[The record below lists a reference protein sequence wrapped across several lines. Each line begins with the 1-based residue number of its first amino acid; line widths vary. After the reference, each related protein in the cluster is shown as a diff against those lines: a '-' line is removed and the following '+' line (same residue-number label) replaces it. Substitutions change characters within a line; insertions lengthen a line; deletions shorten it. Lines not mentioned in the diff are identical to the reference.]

1 MSADDTGPAGGL
13 TDPFAASH
21 DIFEGLVGWLGKAEA
36 AVLTAAELEERLQER
51 SREVF
56 RQLFADYLEL
66 RARDEPRLPLVT
78 DAQGMAHGT
87 VEAGHTKALMTVFGQ
102 VQVRRVAYRRRGCP
116 NLYPADA
123 GLNLPTEKHSH
134 GLRKLAAVEASRGS
148 FDETVQAI
156 VRATGQQVG
165 KRQVEDL
172 AALAAVD
179 FESFYAIRLLS
190 PPDTADD
197 LLVLQVD
204 GKGIVMRP
212 DALRPATAKA
222 AAKARH
228 KLSSRLS
235 KGEKRDCK
243 RMAELGA
250 VYDTTPVLR
259 AACDIYPANDA
270 QRQAAQDGPTA
281 TNKWL
286 VASVEQDATTVIAH
300 VFDEAE
306 RRDPH
311 HTRTWVALVDGNVH
325 QINRIKAEGEAR
337 NITVAIVVDLI
348 HVVEYLWKATW
359 SLHHEADPAAEQWVR
374 SQALA
379 VLDGNALKVARA
391 IRRQATKA
399 DLTPTQRKGADT
411 AADYLT
417 SKAPY
422 LNYPQALTSGWP
434 IATGVIEG
442 ACRHIVAD
450 RFDVTGARWGLSGA
464 EAILKLRA
472 LRSNGDFENYW
483 TWHLTQERQR
493 VHKSRYLDGALPRA
507 A

>member
-1 MSADDTGPAGGL
+1 MSTDTPLVGVL

-21 DIFEGLVGWLGKAEA
+21 DLFETLIGWLGHAEA
-36 AVLTAAELEERLQER
+36 AVLTAAELEDRLQEQ

-66 RARDEPRLPLVT
+66 RARDEPRLPLVV
-78 DAQGMAHGT
+78 DAQGMPHGT
-87 VEAGHTKALMTVFGQ
+87 VEVGHTRPLTTVFGQ
-102 VQVRRVAYRRRGCP
+102 LDVRRIAYRKRGCP

-123 GLNLPTEKHSH
+123 LLNLPTEKQSH
-134 GLRKLAAVEASRGS
+134 GLRKLAAVESSRGS
-148 FDETVQAI
+148 FDEAVQAI
-156 VRATGQQVG
+156 TRATGQQVG
-165 KRQVEDL
+165 KRQVEEL

-179 FESFYAIRLLS
+179 FESFYEGRLL
-190 PPDTADD
+190 PAPGTADD

-212 DALRPATAKA
+212 ESLRPATAKA
-222 AAKARH
+222 AAKSRH

-235 KGEKRDCK
+235 KGEKRNCK

-250 VYDTTPVLR
+250 VYDATPVPR
-259 AACDIYPANDA
+259 TAADIFPANDTE
-270 QRQAAQDGPTA
+270 RQAAQDGPTA
-281 TNKWL
+281 TSKWL
-286 VASVEQDATTVIAH
+286 VASVEQDAATVIAR

-306 RRDPH
+306 RRDPN
-311 HTRTWVALVDGNVH
+311 HTRDWVALVDGNVH
-325 QINRIKAEGEAR
+325 QINRIKAEATAR
-337 NITVAIVVDLI
+337 NITVAIICDLV

-359 SLHHEADPAAEQWVR
+359 SLHREADPAAEHWVR
-374 SQALA
+374 RQALA
-379 VLDGNALKVARA
+379 VLNGNALKVARA

-399 DLTPTQRKGADT
+399 DLTPTQRKGADE

-422 LNYPQALTSGWP
+422 LNYPVALGSGWP

-450 RFDVTGARWGLSGA
+450 RFDVTGARWGLPGA

-472 LRSNGDFENYW
+472 LRSNEDFEKYW
-483 TWHLTQERQR
+483 TWHLAQERQR
-493 VHKSRYLDGALPRA
+493 IHESRYLDGALPRA

>member
-1 MSADDTGPAGGL
+1 MSAAAVAAGVF

-21 DIFEGLVGWLGKAEA
+21 DIFETLVGWLGHAEA
-36 AVLTAAELEERLQER
+36 AALSAAELEERLQEQ

-66 RARDEPRLPLVT
+66 RARDEPRLSLVVN
-78 DAQGMAHGT
+78 AQAMTHGA
-87 VEAGHTKALMTVFGQ
+87 VEVGHTRPLATVFGE
-102 VQVRRVAYRRRGCP
+102 VEVRRLAYRKRGCP

-123 GLNLPTEKHSH
+123 GLNLPSEKQSH
-134 GLRKLAAVEASRGS
+134 GLRKLAAVEGSRGS
-148 FDETVQAI
+148 FDEAVQAI
-156 VRATGQQVG
+156 ARATGQKVG

-179 FESFYAIRLLS
+179 FESFYATRL
-190 PPDTADD
+190 PPPGTAHD

-212 DALRPATAKA
+212 DALRPPTAKA

-228 KLSSRLS
+228 KLTTRLS
-235 KGEKRDCK
+235 KGEKRNRK

-250 VYDTTPVLR
+250 VYDTTPVTR
-259 AACDIYPANDA
+259 SSADIFPANDTE
-270 QRQAAQDGPTA
+270 RQAAKDGPTA

-286 VASVEQDATTVIAH
+286 VASVVQDAATVIAR
-300 VFDEAE
+300 VFDEAD
-306 RRDPH
+306 RRDPK

-325 QINRIKAEGEAR
+325 QIDRIKAEAKAR
-337 NITVAIVVDLI
+337 NVNVAIVCDLV

-359 SLHHEADPAAEQWVR
+359 SLHPEADPAAEQWVR
-374 SQALA
+374 RQALA
-379 VLDGNALKVARA
+379 VLAGDALKVARA

-399 DLTPTQRKGADT
+399 GLSPTQRKGADE

-422 LNYPQALTSGWP
+422 LNYPLALGSGWP

-450 RFDVTGARWGLSGA
+450 RFDVTGARWGLAGA

-472 LRSNGDFENYW
+472 LRSNGDFQNYW
-483 TWHLTQERQR
+483 TWHLDQERQR
-493 VHKSRYLDGALPRA
+493 VHESRYLDGALPRA

>member
-1 MSADDTGPAGGL
+1 MSADTAGVAGVP

-21 DIFEGLVGWLGKAEA
+21 DIFEALVGWLGHAEA
-36 AVLTAAELEERLQER
+36 AALSAAELEERLQVQ

-66 RARDEPRLPLVT
+66 RARDEPRLSLVV
-78 DAQGMAHGT
+78 DAQGTAHGT
-87 VEAGHTKALMTVFGQ
+87 VEVGHTRPLMTVFGE
-102 VQVRRVAYRRRGCP
+102 VVVRRIAYRKRGRS

-123 GLNLPTEKHSH
+123 GLNLPTEKQSH
-134 GLRKLAAVEASRGS
+134 GLRKLAAVESSRGS
-148 FDETVQAI
+148 FDEAVQAI
-156 VRATGQQVG
+156 ARASGQNVG
-165 KRQVEDL
+165 KRQVEEL
-172 AALAAVD
+172 AAVAAVD
-179 FESFYAIRLLS
+179 FESFYAQRQ
-190 PPDTADD
+190 PPAGTADD

-212 DALRPATAKA
+212 DALRRATAKA

-235 KGEKRDCK
+235 KGEKRNCK

-250 VYDTTPVLR
+250 VYDATPATR
-259 AACDIYPANDA
+259 SACDIFPANDTE
-270 QRQAAQDGPTA
+270 RQAAKDGPTA

-286 VASVEQDATTVIAH
+286 VASVVQDAATVIAQA
-300 VFDEAE
+300 FDEAE
-306 RRDPH
+306 RRDPN

-325 QINRIKAEGEAR
+325 QINRIKAEAKAR
-337 NITVAIVVDLI
+337 NIKVAVVCDLI

-359 SLHHEADPAAEQWVR
+359 SLHREADPAAEQWVR
-374 SQALA
+374 RQALA
-379 VLDGNALKVARA
+379 ILDGKALKVART

-399 DLTPTQRKGADT
+399 DLSPTQRKGADQ

-422 LNYPQALTSGWP
+422 LNYPLALASGWP

-450 RFDVTGARWGLSGA
+450 RFDVTGARWGLPGA

-483 TWHLTQERQR
+483 TWHLAREQRR
-493 VHKSRYLDGALPRA
+493 VHESRYLDGALPRA